1 MNRFRLFCNI
11 AAPYWRS
18 REGRFGW
25 LLLAVAITLT
35 ALVTYSNVRFT
46 QWNGDF
52 YLALESKDKDAILNQ
67 VYAFVFILSAMSVIA
82 VNRGYFMRWLKIHW
96 RRWLTEHY
104 VKYWL
109 KDDRFYHIKK
119 RQNIDNIDQR
129 ISEDIG
135 MFVNETLSLSFSLLD
150 AVMNVVSFTIILWT
164 LSGALEFELFGRQ
177 WHFKGYLVYGAV
189 AYALVGFIFA
199 RVVGRRLKPLAWEN
213 QKVEADYRG
222 HLMKVT
228 EHHEAIALAG
238 GAEFE
243 KVTLKSYFSSIYSN
257 TKERMTVDR
266 NFNLYTLFY
275 GQAMFVPPLLLSM
288 PRYLSGA
295 LDLGGLMQLRMAF
308 ARVVGS
314 MSWFTESYDSIMS
327 WFATMDRIAEIREE
341 MRQLAESPITVH
353 NTGKGLTVEALTMA
367 RPNGEHLL
375 KVDTWEI
382 VPGERYHLDG
392 PSGSGK
398 TSLIKAISGLWL
410 WGRGTIN
417 RPDKLLIVPQRD
429 FIPQGTLKAA
439 IAYPQRD
446 TAYSEAD
453 YTHALNQVGLEKLT
467 ANLHKKA
474 DWHQCLSGGERQK
487 VALARCFLKRPK
499 YLILDETFS
508 AIDEPGA
515 QKIITNLFDKLS
527 QTAIVCVSHSAWIS
541 SYFKTPL
548 RINSEQQE
556 KAPRQLAR
564 THQTIQRP
572 HNQRCFSDS
581 LPGNR

>member
-1 MNRFRLFCNI
+1 MNRLNFFFDI
-11 AAPYWRS
+11 AAPYWKS

-25 LLLAVAITLT
+25 LLLATTIALT

-52 YLALESKDKDAILNQ
+52 YLALESKEKEAILTQ
-67 VYAFVFILSAMSVIA
+67 VYTFAVILSAMSIIA

-104 VKYWL
+104 VEHWL

-135 MFVNETLSLSFSLLD
+135 MFVNETMNLSFSLLD
-150 AVMNVVSFTIILWT
+150 AVMNVISFTVILWT
-164 LSGALEFELFGRQ
+164 LSGALDFELFGRH
-177 WHFKGYLVYGAV
+177 WHFKGHLVYGAV
-189 AYALVGFIFA
+189 AYALIGFVFA
-199 RVVGRRLKPLAWEN
+199 RMVGRRLKPLAWEN

-243 KVTLKSYFSSIYSN
+243 NVTLKSYFSSIYRN
-257 TKERMTVDR
+257 TKERMAVDR

-341 MRQLAESPITVH
+341 MEQLAQTPITVH
-353 NTGKGLTVEALTMA
+353 NSGSNLTVENLTMA
-367 RPNGEHLL
+367 RPDGEPLL
-375 KVDTWEI
+375 NVGKWEI
-382 VPGERYHLDG
+382 IPGERYHLDG

-410 WGRGTIN
+410 WGRGTIE
-417 RPDKLLIVPQRD
+417 RPDKMLIIPQRD
-429 FIPQGTLKAA
+429 FIPQGTLMAA
-439 IAYPQRD
+439 IAYPQRTTD
-446 TAYSEAD
+446 YTEAD
-453 YTHALNQVGLEKLT
+453 CIHALNQVGLEKLT
-467 ANLHKKA
+467 GDLNKEA

-487 VALARCFLKRPK
+487 VALARCFLKRPD

-515 QKIITNLFDKLS
+515 QKIMTNLFDTLS
-527 QTAIVCVSHSAWIS
+527 DTAIVCVSHSAWLS

-548 RINSEQQE
+548 RINCE
-556 KAPRQLAR
+556 
-564 THQTIQRP
+564 
-572 HNQRCFSDS
+572 
-581 LPGNR
+581 